1 MIFIKICYLKE
12 LQVLHDLLKKKKVRK
27 KKTKKKLQNPTDMFQ
42 NEKKTNQ
49 T

>member
-12 LQVLHDLLKKKKVRK
+12 LQVLQDLLKIKIKKSVR
-27 KKTKKKLQNPTDMFQ
+27 QNPTDTFQ

-49 T
+49 I